1 MNEEYQQLSFDPD
14 FSNIETNKQLL
25 DGLLGSI
32 QDFHNTREF
41 VELIK
46 FIGRFTQYSPFNCAL
61 LYIQNPKVTYVATPA
76 QWRNKHH
83 RTIKSGSRPMV
94 ILAPMR
100 PVMFVYDLIDTE
112 GLPIPDYILNPFQVS
127 GTLDEKIY
135 RRTLQNARARG
146 IGIGIE
152 DNLSVLHAGSAWRLP
167 EPGHFH
173 FTDSHGVKIGPIS
186 LRIDVNDFLDIPS
199 RYDTIAHELAHI
211 CCGHLG
217 ALGDEV
223 WPDRK
228 SVSELP
234 AEFEAEAVAYMVCSR
249 LGINNRAV
257 EYLAVKASKNDKLPI
272 ISFDSMIRA
281 VNDIEE
287 MGKSLTPRARE
298 IMEQITQPDI

>member
-1 MNEEYQQLSFDPD
+1 MREGYQQLSFEPD
-14 FSNIETNKQLL
+14 FSNVEANKRLL
-25 DGLLGSI
+25 DELFGSI
-32 QDFHNTREF
+32 QDFQGTREF
-41 VELIK
+41 YELLK

-83 RTIKSGSRPMV
+83 RTIKLGSRPMV
-94 ILAPMR
+94 VLAPMR

-112 GLPIPDYILNPFQVS
+112 GPSIPDYILTPFQVS

-152 DNLSVLHAGSAWRLP
+152 DNLSLLHAESAWRLP
-167 EPGHFH
+167 EPGHFR
-173 FTDSHGVKIGPIS
+173 FTDSYGIKIGPIS
-186 LRIDVNDFLDIPS
+186 LRIDVNESLDVPS

-217 ALGDEV
+217 ALGEET

-228 SVSELP
+228 GISELP

-249 LGINNRAV
+249 LGISNRAV
-257 EYLAVKASKNDKLPI
+257 EYLAVKAAKNDTLPPV
-272 ISFDSMIRA
+272 SFDAMIRA
-281 VNDIEE
+281 VKDIEE
-287 MGKSLTPRARE
+287 MGKTLTPRARE
-298 IMEQITQPDI
+298 TMAQVSQSAI